1 MKKAL
6 SLFLAVLMMFSVM
19 AIGASAEDTEPLT
32 TWDYQGYPAKS
43 NQSILVL
50 DLATG
55 KFRDAQNVYNLQTG
69 KFERRELTASEM
81 AEKFVWVPADD
92 SEFTAG
98 SSVNLP
104 VVTGPKG
111 YQFDGWYCV
120 SDRQTYGAVPGG
132 YRIPED
138 GSMEGKVIEFRAAYS
153 PIEPEQ
159 DTFAKVFDILIKVFG
174 TIYGLLTGGDTAKG
188 IATMKKLFA
197 GLMD

>member
-19 AIGASAEDTEPLT
+19 AIGASAEDTEPLD

-50 DLATG
+50 DLANG
-55 KFRDAQNVYNLQTG
+55 KFRDAQPVYNLQTG
-69 KFERRELTASEM
+69 KIERRELSASEM

-92 SEFTAG
+92 SDFVAG
-98 SSVNLP
+98 SKVTLP

-120 SDRQTYGAVPGG
+120 TDGNTYGAVPGG
-132 YRIPED
+132 YTVPAD
-138 GSMEGKVIEFRAAYS
+138 GSMAGKTIEFRAAYS
-153 PIEPEQ
+153 PVAPEQ

>member
-19 AIGASAEDTEPLT
+19 AVSASADDLT

-50 DLATG
+50 DLNNGT
-55 KFRDAQNVYNLQTG
+55 FRDPQHVYNLQTG
-69 KFERRELTASEM
+69 QFEFRELSAAESK
-81 AEKFVWVPADD
+81 EKFVWAPEYESSFVKGAQVTLPPV
-92 SEFTAG
+92 TA
-98 SSVNLP
+98 
-104 VVTGPKG
+104 PKG

-120 SDRQTYGAVPGG
+120 TDGKTYGAVPNG
-132 YRIPED
+132 YALPED
-138 GSMEGKVIEFRAAYS
+138 GSYEGKIVEFRAAYS
-153 PIEPEQ
+153 PTEPEA

-174 TIYGLLTGGDTAKG
+174 TIYGFLTGGDTEKG
-188 IATMKKLFA
+188 IATMRKLFA